1 MVDELRNGSRVES
14 ALTYAVSAGAGVNIL
29 AIVLVM
35 RLINPL
41 PIFTAS
47 IAWFGAG
54 LLVGIAAVVGL
65 CTAMTRSEGLSIIL
79 YRSSLG
85 RSAAAVV
92 LFARGAIGAIG
103 AS

>member
-1 MVDELRNGSRVES
+1 MVDELRNGPRVES

-29 AIVLVM
+29 AIGVGHESHQSFAN
-35 RLINPL
+35 IYC
-41 PIFTAS
+41 S
-47 IAWFGAG
+47 IAWLGAY

-65 CTAMTRSEGLSIIL
+65 CTAMTRSGSLSIIL

-85 RSAAAVV
+85 LSAAAVV